1 MKKTRLEKSGV
12 IALRNAGY
20 GKHIVYSLKS
30 APGRKINAIFRAFY
44 VCIFSTGQSVGFRP
58 NFYEFYN
65 LDVYGIRTKVKV
77 NEDDIYQVKFVDSF
91 PFEKM
96 DFDMGI

>member
-12 IALRNAGY
+12 IELRSAVY

-30 APGRKINAIFRAFY
+30 APGKKINAIFRAFY
-44 VCIFSTGQSVGFRP
+44 VCISVGFKP